1 MGHGHGDHDAPHHHG
16 FDSAEMVAFAELEGE
31 VLIGF
36 VETAGSV
43 LAEIC
48 RLHDVQV
55 RRVVDLGCGPG
66 VGTCAL
72 AQRFSSADVL
82 AVDGSAAMLERAAE
96 RAERLG
102 LGDRIATRRVDLPD
116 GLDAVGRADI
126 VWASMVIH
134 HVGDEAAA
142 LRRISALLES
152 GGLLAIVERAGPVR
166 VLPDD
171 VDLGRPGLWQRLD
184 AAWDSWFAEMR
195 AELPDSTPSAGGYAA
210 LLEQAGFEV
219 LADDVLP
226 LAVDPPL
233 DASARRFAQRQ
244 LQSARVQLGS
254 HASEG
259 DVEALDVLIDDAAAD
274 GIMRRDDVQLRTTR
288 QLVVAR
294 VASPGS
300 S

>member
-1 MGHGHGDHDAPHHHG
+1 MHLTAAPYRVGMGHGHADHDASHDHG

-36 VETAGSV
+36 VEMAGSV

-66 VGTCAL
+66 VGTCGL

-116 GLDAVGRADI
+116 GLDALGRADI

-142 LRRISALLES
+142 LRRISALLEP

-195 AELPDSTPSAGGYAA
+195 AELPDSTASAGGYSA

-219 LADDVLP
+219 LADDVL
-226 LAVDPPL
+226 AVRRRPAARCARSSVRP
-233 DASARRFAQRQ
+233 ASAAVGAGAAGEPRIRGRCRGARPADRR
-244 LQSARVQLGS
+244 
-254 HASEG
+254 
-259 DVEALDVLIDDAAAD
+259 
-274 GIMRRDDVQLRTTR
+274 RRR
-288 QLVVAR
+288 
-294 VASPGS
+294 
-300 S
+300 